1 MEKPETAL
9 ARARERGRQSNL
21 PYAGALLP
29 AEALAVLRQVPGTTL
44 VDVRTQAERDWV
56 GQVPGAVHIE

>member
-44 VDVRTQAERDWV
+44 VDVRTQAERD
-56 GQVPGAVHIE
+56 